1 MAYPSTL
8 HHHHNPDWC
17 FWSIGLWGCVWKFWL
32 QWKWPP
38 EWQLPY
44 SWFFS
49 RYVNSANFADVD
61 HSWNLTPR
69 KKPTTHCSVWAFG
82 RPIRENKI
90 VKNPKISHSR
100 NLSTSKK
107 TNYTRY
113 SAEWQPF
120 GTIAKELMPIIC
132 SCVVWDSQLARKSI
146 LIQCDN
152 LSLVMAINK
161 GSCRDKL
168 VMQLSGI
175 LTILVAH
182 FDMHITSTHISG
194 TLNLS
199 ADHLSWLDMSY
210 FFSLNPQATRHSIP
224 LPQPLLQLVSANGP
238 DWTSSLFRELFADTL
253 AMV

>member
-1 MAYPSTL
+1 MEFRSDLLWWHTFLTTWNGHSLFRWHTL
-8 HHHHNPDWC
+8 QH
-17 FWSIGLWGCVWKFWL
+17 SITITIQTGASGALGCGAVF
-32 QWKWPP
+32 
-38 EWQLPY
+38 E
-44 SWFFS
+44 
-49 RYVNSANFADVD
+49 NFGF
-61 HSWNLTPR
+61 NGNGPQN
-69 KKPTTHCSVWAFG
+69 G
-82 RPIRENKI
+82 N
-90 VKNPKISHSR
+90 
-100 NLSTSKK
+100 
-107 TNYTRY
+107 Y

-199 ADHLSWLDMSY
+199 ADHLSSLDMSY